1 MHRGLAA
8 MYEADDRFRQ
18 HIDKHGEGVT
28 VFLAEAIRANAAR
41 YEDRAAVSAVRPF
54 IATTMSCCT
63 ARRRPFAVPLEFF
76 RAETC
81 D

>member
-28 VFLAEAIRANAAR
+28 VFLAEARQESRAPR
-41 YEDRAAVSAVRPF
+41 
-54 IATTMSCCT
+54 
-63 ARRRPFAVPLEFF
+63 
-76 RAETC
+76 
-81 D
+81 